1 MRSIIVS
8 GGKAPSKE
16 LLKEYIKDDDYIV
29 GVDKGCNILKEIE
42 VTPNI
47 ILGDFDSIDKEVLN
61 YYKDKNVKIEKFN
74 AEKDYT
80 DTDLGYIKALEVN
93 PSEIIL
99 FGATGSRIDHMLG
112 NIGILLKGLR
122 ENIKVTIV
130 DDNNKM
136 YAVNKSSLVKK
147 EEGRVISF
155 HALSD
160 IVKNLTIKN
169 GKYPLNNY
177 NMTLLEPRAIC
188 NEFLDDD
195 IYIEFD
201 SGIILILYTK
211 D

>member
-29 GVDKGCNILKEIE
+29 GVDKGCNILREIE

-61 YYKDKNVKIEKFN
+61 YYKDKGVKIEKFN
-74 AEKDYT
+74 PEKDYT

-160 IVKNLTIKN
+160 VVKNLTIKN

-177 NMTLLEPRAIC
+177 DMTLLEPRAIC

>member
-29 GVDKGCNILKEIE
+29 GVDKGCNILREIE
-42 VTPNI
+42 ATPNI

-61 YYKDKNVKIEKFN
+61 YYKDKGVKIEKFN
-74 AEKDYT
+74 PEKDYT

-130 DDNNKM
+130 DDNNIM

-147 EEGRVISF
+147 EKGCVISF

-160 IVKNLTIKN
+160 VVKNLTIKN

-177 NMTLLEPRAIC
+177 DMTLLEPRAIC

>member
-29 GVDKGCNILKEIE
+29 GVDKGCNILREIE
-42 VTPNI
+42 ATPNI

-61 YYKDKNVKIEKFN
+61 YYKDKGVKIEKFN
-74 AEKDYT
+74 PEKDYT

-130 DDNNKM
+130 DDNNRM

-147 EEGRVISF
+147 EKGCVISF

-160 IVKNLTIKN
+160 VVKNLTIKN

-177 NMTLLEPRAIC
+177 DMTLLEPRAIC

>member
-29 GVDKGCNILKEIE
+29 GVDKGCNILREIKA
-42 VTPNI
+42 TPNI

-61 YYKDKNVKIEKFN
+61 YYKDKGVKIEKFN
-74 AEKDYT
+74 PEKDYT

-130 DDNNKM
+130 DDNNRM

-147 EEGRVISF
+147 EKGCVISF

-160 IVKNLTIKN
+160 VVKNLTIKN

-177 NMTLLEPRAIC
+177 DMTLLEPRAIC

>member
-29 GVDKGCNILKEIE
+29 AVDKGCNILKEIE

-155 HALSD
+155 HSLSD
-160 IVKNLTIKN
+160 VVKNLTIKN

>member
-8 GGKAPSKE
+8 GGKSPSKE

-160 IVKNLTIKN
+160 VVKNLTIKN

-177 NMTLLEPRAIC
+177 DMTLLEPRAIC

>member
-160 IVKNLTIKN
+160 VVKNLTIKN

-195 IYIEFD
+195 VYIEFD

>member
-29 GVDKGCNILKEIE
+29 GVDKGCNILREIE

-47 ILGDFDSIDKEVLN
+47 ILGDFDSIDKKVLN
-61 YYKDKNVKIEKFN
+61 YYKDKGVKIEKFN

-80 DTDLGYIKALEVN
+80 DTDLGYTKALEVN

-112 NIGILLKGLR
+112 NIGIILKGLR

-160 IVKNLTIKN
+160 VVKNLTIKN

-177 NMTLLEPRAIC
+177 DMTLLEPRAIC

>member
-29 GVDKGCNILKEIE
+29 GVDKGCNILREIE

-61 YYKDKNVKIEKFN
+61 YYKDKSVKIEKFN
-74 AEKDYT
+74 PEKDYT

-122 ENIKVTIV
+122 ENIKVTIA
-130 DDNNKM
+130 DDNNRM

-147 EEGRVISF
+147 EEGCVISF

-160 IVKNLTIKN
+160 VVKNLTIKN

-177 NMTLLEPRAIC
+177 DMTLLEPRAIC

>member
-29 GVDKGCNILKEIE
+29 GVDKGCNILREIE

-61 YYKDKNVKIEKFN
+61 YYKDKGVKIEKFN
-74 AEKDYT
+74 PEKDYT

-130 DDNNKM
+130 DDNNRM

-147 EEGRVISF
+147 EKGCVISF

-160 IVKNLTIKN
+160 VVKNLTIKN

-177 NMTLLEPRAIC
+177 DMTLLEPRAIC

>member
-29 GVDKGCNILKEIE
+29 GVDKGCNILREIE
-42 VTPNI
+42 ATPNI

-61 YYKDKNVKIEKFN
+61 YYKDKGVKIEKFN
-74 AEKDYT
+74 PEKDYT

-130 DDNNKM
+130 DDNNRM
-136 YAVNKSSLVKK
+136 YAV
-147 EEGRVISF
+147 
-155 HALSD
+155 
-160 IVKNLTIKN
+160 IKVH
-169 GKYPLNNY
+169 
-177 NMTLLEPRAIC
+177 
-188 NEFLDDD
+188 
-195 IYIEFD
+195 
-201 SGIILILYTK
+201 
-211 D
+211 

>member
-160 IVKNLTIKN
+160 VVKNLTIKN

>member
-99 FGATGSRIDHMLG
+99 FGVTGSRIDHMLG

-160 IVKNLTIKN
+160 VVKNLTIKN